1 MPISGHIERRELLE
15 FTEVTVP
22 GDLGRDLVEI
32 GIVTSSEDQG
42 VGLVPG
48 GGVLVSQGTRLAEL

>member
-1 MPISGHIERRELLE
+1 MAISGHIERRELLE

-42 VGLVPG
+42 VPLVPG
-48 GGVLVSQGTRLAEL
+48 SGVVVCQGTGLAEL

>member
-1 MPISGHIERRELLE
+1 MAISGHIERRELLE

-32 GIVTSSEDQG
+32 SVVTSSDDQG
-42 VGLVPG
+42 VRLVPG
-48 GGVLVSQGTRLAEL
+48 GGVVVCQGTGLAEL